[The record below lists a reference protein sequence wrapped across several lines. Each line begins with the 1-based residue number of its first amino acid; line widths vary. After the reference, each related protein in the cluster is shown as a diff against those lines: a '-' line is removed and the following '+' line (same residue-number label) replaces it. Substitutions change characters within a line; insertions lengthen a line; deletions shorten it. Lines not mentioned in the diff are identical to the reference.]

1 MNIEELKE
9 LISLLPDREQEDLC
23 VSIMAKKSR
32 NEAVESA
39 PTAAPWA
46 AASPPRSTAWCAPTT
61 PPVTTARSRRA
72 TAPASR
78 RVARTPM
85 PTQQEEDRDYAEFVQ
100 HYHNPDG
107 APEVIQSTFSDGD
120 NDYDDDNAYEE
131 ITVDGVE
138 YQRNTDDNTMIRRDD
153 FSHVGIWNTGTGK
166 IDFGDEEEGGGGI
179 KKKKTKKKKTK
190 KKKNKKKKK
199 KKLSKKKKK

>member
-23 VSIMAKKSR
+23 VSIMAKKTRGRTQTRKKAMDLYMASVR
-32 NEAVESA
+32 EDREHQRQTERRAA
-39 PTAAPWA
+39 RAAPARARASA
-46 AASPPRSTAWCAPTT
+46 ARAAEQQ
-61 PPVTTARSRRA
+61 RRNQIFREEKA
-72 TAPASR
+72 
-78 RVARTPM
+78 
-85 PTQQEEDRDYAEFVQ
+85 QQEEDRDYAEFVQ

-107 APEVIQSTFSDGD
+107 APEVIQS
-120 NDYDDDNAYEE
+120 DDDNDYEE

-138 YQRNTDDNTMIRRDD
+138 YQRSKEDNTVIRIAD
-153 FSHVGIWNTGTGK
+153 FSPVGIWNTGTGK
-166 IDFGDEEEGGGGI
+166 IDFDDEEEGGGGI
-179 KKKKTKKKKTK
+179 KKKKTK